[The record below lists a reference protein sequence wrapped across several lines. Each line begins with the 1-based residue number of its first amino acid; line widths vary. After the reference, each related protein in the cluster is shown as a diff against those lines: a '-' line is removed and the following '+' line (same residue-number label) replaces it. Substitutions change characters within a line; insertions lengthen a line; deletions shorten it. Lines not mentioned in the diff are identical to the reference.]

1 MFNQICPIQPCNG
14 SNNHPHQQ
22 PNNGSN
28 PYNRSRNPI
37 YHHPQNKS
45 KPPSFEE
52 VYQDALKHQYR
63 MGI

>member
-1 MFNQICPIQPCNG
+1 MFNRVNPILPCNG
-14 SNNHPHQQ
+14 SNNNPHQQ

-52 VYQDALKHQYR
+52 VYQDALKRQYQ

>member
-1 MFNQICPIQPCNG
+1 MFNRVNPIQPCNG
-14 SNNHPHQQ
+14 SNNNHHGQ

-37 YHHPQNKS
+37 YCDTLNKS
-45 KPPSFEE
+45 LLPSFEE
-52 VYQDALKHQYR
+52 VYQDALKHQYQ